1 MGLWLFWMMAG
12 GLGLAAAGALAVA
25 LLRPGPD
32 QRVAADY
39 DIAVYRDQLKEIAR
53 DRARGLLGEEE
64 AERAR
69 VEVSRRLLDADRARA
84 AANPSGAAPPAL
96 NGAMAVI
103 VAVVVLGGGLA
114 LYWGI
119 GRPGAGDLPLGARL
133 AAIDAQRAARE
144 PQAAVEATLP
154 GDPDPGRIPAGAG
167 ADYLDLVGQL
177 RAVVAERPDDP
188 QGLALLAE
196 HEAALGRFRA
206 ARAAQAAAIAG
217 RGADATAQDH
227 ATLAWL
233 MIAAAGGYVSPEAE
247 AALDAALER
256 DPRHPFAR
264 YAQGLMYAQGGR
276 HDLAFAIWRPLLE
289 ESPPDA
295 PWAQDIRVFIEGVAA
310 RAGVDYELPP
320 MPAPPAAPPGPGPTA
335 EQMQA
340 AEAMSADDRQAMIQG
355 MVEGL
360 ATRLATEGGPPEDWA
375 RLIAALGVLGQTERA
390 RAILSEARTVFPDA
404 AMRAPIE
411 AAAAQAG
418 LIE

>member
-1 MGLWLFWMMAG
+1 
-12 GLGLAAAGALAVA
+12 V
-25 LLRPGPD
+25 P
-32 QRVAADY
+32 
-39 DIAVYRDQLKEIAR
+39 AR
-53 DRARGLLGEEE
+53 AHDD
-64 AERAR
+64 
-69 VEVSRRLLDADRARA
+69 LLDADRARA

-264 YAQGLMYAQGGR
+264 YAEGLMYAQGGR